1 MRQEGEEEHEEE
13 EEGEEEEEEEEG
25 GEGRRLS
32 SLLSYVIFAS
42 ATYKIC
48 FFFKFKIFNTSHL

>member
-13 EEGEEEEEEEEG
+13 EEEGEEEEGG

-48 FFFKFKIFNTSHL
+48 FFFKFKIFNTSNL